1 MKKGYIISL
10 LVIGLLI
17 VLSVGLLMK
26 DLTNRDLSENLKP
39 NDNVSTKK
47 EEKKTEE
54 KKEETPSVEPVQLEA
69 SDPEAKTTNIT
80 ITNKQDNNEIVNYS
94 YQIKIS
100 GVSGSI
106 LTVKNNEREYLVFDA
121 RGNTTFNL
129 LNNESITFVGVP
141 VNETYTITQEVKN
154 GYRTFS
160 NGTESVTTSGTINNE
175 NIITFTNTSKGKA
188 AAPTPTPVEVESD
201 VKNTVT
207 SDKGMIAVVIS
218 LVALFTLILLKAL
231 RLDRYEEL

>member
-26 DLTNRDLSENLKP
+26 DLTNRDLSDNLKP

-47 EEKKTEE
+47 EEPKE
-54 KKEETPSVEPVQLEA
+54 KKEEEPPSVEPVQLEA
-69 SDPEAKTTNIT
+69 QAPETNKTNIT

-100 GVSGSI
+100 GVSGSV

-129 LNNESITFVGVP
+129 LSNESITFVDVP
-141 VNETYTITQEVKN
+141 VNATYTITQETKD
-154 GYRTFS
+154 GYKTSS
-160 NGTESVTTSGTINNE
+160 NGTESATTSGTINSE
-175 NIITFTNTSKGKA
+175 NKITFTNSAKGKA
-188 AAPTPTPVEVESD
+188 AAPTVAPVEVESD
-201 VKNTVT
+201 VKNPVT